1 VAGKAI
7 WRKHV
12 AGVYSI
18 MDRLR
23 QNHPSLDIQ
32 SCSGGG
38 GRVDLGILGRTDQV
52 WPSDNTDAFD
62 RIAIQEGYSL
72 AYPARSMEA
81 WVTDV
86 PNHYTRRISPL
97 NLRFDLAMRGALG
110 IGSRLNELDEDE
122 LAEYANYIAFYK
134 RIRHIV
140 QDGELYRLEREEEF
154 GASVWQYVLP
164 DQSEAVYS
172 VAIGTYLLGAF
183 RPTSPLKNLNPKA
196 RYSLTDRHHNEVH
209 RATGYELMTLGV
221 PGEANQMAGYSRT
234 LHVKQI

>member
-7 WRKHV
+7 WREHV

-23 QNHPSLDIQ
+23 HNHPTLDIQ

-86 PNHYTRRISPL
+86 PNHYTRRITPL

-110 IGSRLNELDEDE
+110 IGSRLNEMAEEE

-134 RIRHIV
+134 RIRPII
-140 QDGELYRLEREEEF
+140 QGGELYRLQREEEF

-164 DQSEAVYS
+164 DQNEAVYS
-172 VAIGTYLLGAF
+172 VAVGTYLMGSF
-183 RPTSPLKNLNPKA
+183 RPASPLKNLIPQA
-196 RYSLTDRHHNEVH
+196 TYSLTDRHNTEVH

-221 PGEANQMAGYSRT
+221 PGEANHMAGYSRT
-234 LHVKQI
+234 LHLKQI